1 MTKPRNLTNLFVQ
14 AAATVKTPRDTH
26 SLHVHNSTAA
36 PAGRRG
42 STCAPKGK
50 ESYRGYGYRTYSST
64 VRQARWPGVGR
75 LALGT
80 WLVRAW
86 VLTRVI
92 VRVCEPCVP
101 PLSLKRSPELFLPVP
116 VRVRLGPR
124 HLQRRIGLSCIP
136 ASQPSLHWL
145 SRQLHALQLT
155 ARLPTRAT
163 SLTTTRGSVKSP
175 YRAAFY
181 KCV

>member
-1 MTKPRNLTNLFVQ
+1 VLLTRGACARVRHATESLKLSNKMTVKRHRTMEGEQEREESSHAAAVQ
-14 AAATVKTPRDTH
+14 APSSSQRHDETETFDEPFRFLAGDTVESPRDTH

-42 STCAPKGK
+42 STCAPNKAK
-50 ESYRGYGYRTYSST
+50 NHTKNHT
-64 VRQARWPGVGR
+64 VVRQACWPGVGR

-101 PLSLKRSPELFLPVP
+101 PLSLKRSPELFLPV
-116 VRVRLGPR
+116 V
-124 HLQRRIGLSCIP
+124 S
-136 ASQPSLHWL
+136 
-145 SRQLHALQLT
+145 
-155 ARLPTRAT
+155 RLPPV
-163 SLTTTRGSVKSP
+163 SF
-175 YRAAFY
+175 YRY
-181 KCV
+181 R